1 MKVSCLGKLH
11 SLSVVHEYGNA
22 IDLCCSF
29 IVLMSEAL
37 DDGEPSADIPTLGL
51 VKYFMIELGKHVQDG
66 SCTLLVHHVTHTRF
80 AMPQKLL
87 FRLTLLNFS
96 LRMRQ
101 KCKT

>member
-11 SLSVVHEYGNA
+11 SLIDVYEYGNA
-22 IDLCCSF
+22 MGLGCSF

-37 DDGEPSADIPTLGL
+37 DDGEPSVDNPTLGL

-66 SCTLLVHHVTHTRF
+66 SCTLLVYHVTHIRF
-80 AMPQKLL
+80 PMPQKL
-87 FRLTLLNFS
+87 FFHLTPLNFS

>member
-51 VKYFMIELGKHVQDG
+51 VKYFMIQLGKHVQDG
-66 SCTLLVHHVTHTRF
+66 LLVHRVTHTRF

-101 KCKT
+101 RCKA